1 MDAHV
6 QVFRRTFVL
15 VTVAVIGCAAT
26 RTPPS
31 NHTTAGPPVAGIL
44 YTETKQ
50 LSGPVVSHIND
61 CRLIVGGWHFR
72 VEEGTVWLSWTPNG
86 RVLGIQP
93 PPQPSET
100 ATGTWKNGTLSLHGD
115 RETPWLDPRQQ
126 PAKEPVTYE
135 LKREGSHLVGTRNG
149 VPIRLAPTELHYPD
163 CSKEPV
169 P

>member
-1 MDAHV
+1 MNVAMS
-6 QVFRRTFVL
+6 RRTFLLAIV
-15 VTVAVIGCAAT
+15 VVSGCAAT

-31 NHTTAGPPVAGIL
+31 NHMTAAPPVAGIL
-44 YTETKQ
+44 YTETQQ
-50 LSGPVVSHIND
+50 LSGPVVTNVND

-72 VEEGTVWLSWTPNG
+72 VDEGTVRLFWTPNG

-100 ATGTWKNGTLSLHGD
+100 ATGSWEDGTLSLHGE
-115 RETPWLDPRQQ
+115 RETPGPDPRR
-126 PAKEPVTYE
+126 PAKDPVTYE
-135 LKREGSHLVGTRNG
+135 LKRDGSHLVGSRNG

-163 CSKEPV
+163 CSKELV